1 MKENIIKGL
10 LDINPWEEIFTAL
23 IYFKLVSFEGTS
35 TLSIKNVV
43 ETAKLKKTHPIT
55 LKRLTKT
62 IEEGFLG
69 RAIGKSIKYE
79 IDIPHIS
86 YPV

>member
-1 MKENIIKGL
+1 M
-10 LDINPWEEIFTAL
+10 
-23 IYFKLVSFEGTS
+23 
-35 TLSIKNVV
+35 SIKNVV

>member
-1 MKENIIKGL
+1 LFILFN
-10 LDINPWEEIFTAL
+10 
-23 IYFKLVSFEGTS
+23 FEGTS
-35 TLSIKNVV
+35 TLSTKNAVV
-43 ETAKLKKTHPIT
+43 TARLRYTHPTT
-55 LKRLTKT
+55 LNRLTIT